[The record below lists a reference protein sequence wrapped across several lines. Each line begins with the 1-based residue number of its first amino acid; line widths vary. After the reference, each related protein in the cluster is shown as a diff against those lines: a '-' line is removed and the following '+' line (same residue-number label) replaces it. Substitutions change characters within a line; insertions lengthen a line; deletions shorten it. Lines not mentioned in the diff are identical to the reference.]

1 MWPNNHVIPRIYIYT
16 KIEQWT
22 VFIIYL
28 LDNQEYIGVNAPSE
42 IMIMYQVT
50 YLYYTAYIM
59 VEPCMYICALL
70 QMKFQL
76 LTRLLFVILNRGLM
90 LSK

>member
-50 YLYYTAYIM
+50 YLYYIAYIM
-59 VEPCMYICALL
+59 VNTVSSEQCM
-70 QMKFQL
+70 
-76 LTRLLFVILNRGLM
+76 
-90 LSK
+90 